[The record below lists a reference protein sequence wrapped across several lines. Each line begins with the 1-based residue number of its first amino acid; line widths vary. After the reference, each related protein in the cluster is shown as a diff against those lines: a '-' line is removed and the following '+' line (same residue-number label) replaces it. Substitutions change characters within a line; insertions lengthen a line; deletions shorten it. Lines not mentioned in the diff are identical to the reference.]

1 MSNSSRMQS
10 RLPISLSWLGL
21 LFVLVLVAVAI
32 AAVLADHQEIRFTHV
47 VLLTFVCVCYAGSY
61 IAIHKLLVERLE
73 TRIRGWQVLLLRS
86 VALILAVLIGTE
98 LAARGFWF
106 LGTSL
111 EESRRN
117 FFPVGLSV
125 TAAGA
130 ILDYGYQQ
138 LRRRARE
145 FELREERARRKAIM
159 AELSALRARTD
170 PHFLFNSL
178 NTIVGLIEEDP
189 KKATDVVERLAG
201 LFRYALDG
209 SRRETAPLATEI
221 RAVEAYLEIEAIRLG
236 ERFRWQLHVEPG
248 LLDLEVPT
256 LFLLP
261 VVENAVMH
269 GVAPKRGEGR
279 VTVRATS
286 HEGRLRLEVRDDG
299 AGMGNSTVEGSGSSM
314 NDLRERL
321 DLLYGENASLSIADG
336 DSGAGSGGVVVTIEI
351 PIGKESIS

>member
-1 MSNSSRMQS
+1 MPNSSRMQS
-10 RLPISLSWLGL
+10 QLPISLSWLGL
-21 LFVLVLVAVAI
+21 LVVLVMVALAI
-32 AAVLADHQEIRFTHV
+32 AAVLADHQEIRLTHV
-47 VLLTFVCVCYAGSY
+47 ALLTFVCVCYAGSY

-73 TRIRGWQVLLLRS
+73 TRISGWQVFLLRS
-86 VALILAVLIGTE
+86 VALLAAVLAGTE
-98 LAARGFWF
+98 LAARAFWF

-117 FFPVGLSV
+117 FFPVGFSV

-145 FELREERARRKAIM
+145 FELREERARRKAIA

-189 KKATDVVERLAG
+189 KKATDIVERLAG

-209 SRRETAPLATEI
+209 SRREKTPLAHEI
-221 RAVEAYLEIEAIRLG
+221 LAVEAYLEIEAIRLG
-236 ERFRWQLHVEPG
+236 ERFRCQLDVDPA

-261 VVENAVMH
+261 VVENAVIH

-279 VTVRATS
+279 VSVRATS
-286 HEGRLRLEVRDDG
+286 HEGRLRLEVCDDG
-299 AGMGNSTVEGSGSSM
+299 GGMGSSPVEGSGSSM

-321 DLLYGENASLSIADG
+321 DLLYGERASLSIVD
-336 DSGAGSGGVVVTIEI
+336 AGSGGVVVTIEI
-351 PIGKESIS
+351 PIEEGSNR